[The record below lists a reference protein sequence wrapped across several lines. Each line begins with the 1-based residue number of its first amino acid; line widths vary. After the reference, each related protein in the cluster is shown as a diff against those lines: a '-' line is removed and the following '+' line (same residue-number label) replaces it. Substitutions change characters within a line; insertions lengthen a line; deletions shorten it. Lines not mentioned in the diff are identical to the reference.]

1 MSLLWSVIF
10 LQSSPIFVS
19 WAVFLTKLLTLGVLF
34 SAAVNVEV
42 VTEPLIFG
50 ILFSISLILAV

>member
-10 LQSSPIFVS
+10 LPSSPIFVS
-19 WAVFLTKLLTLGVLF
+19 WAVFLTKLLTLGALF

-50 ILFSISLILAV
+50 ILFSSSLILAV